1 MNQQYRRNNECLF
14 PLTGAWIVIG
24 LKAMKMKIFAVMAF
38 GALLLA
44 GVGCVSTVSG
54 TKTAGV
60 PFVKD
65 SVEGN
70 YARTVEQVTEA
81 AKAVIQANGTLVNES
96 KQYQQTNEVRTV
108 EGKVSGRRV
117 WVRVTA
123 REASVSQVLVQTRNS
138 AGGTDIGLA
147 HELEKQIALQLVK

>member
-1 MNQQYRRNNECLF
+1 
-14 PLTGAWIVIG
+14 
-24 LKAMKMKIFAVMAF
+24 MKMKIFAVMAF

-65 SVEGN
+65 TFEGN
-70 YARTVEQVTEA
+70 YERTVEQVTTA
-81 AKAVIQANGTLVNES
+81 AKAVIQANGTLVNETT
-96 KQYQQTNEVRTV
+96 QYAQTNSVRTV

-117 WVRVTA
+117 WVRITA
-123 REASVSQVLVQTRNS
+123 REPNVSQVLVEARNS
-138 AGGTDIGLA
+138 AGGTDLQLA